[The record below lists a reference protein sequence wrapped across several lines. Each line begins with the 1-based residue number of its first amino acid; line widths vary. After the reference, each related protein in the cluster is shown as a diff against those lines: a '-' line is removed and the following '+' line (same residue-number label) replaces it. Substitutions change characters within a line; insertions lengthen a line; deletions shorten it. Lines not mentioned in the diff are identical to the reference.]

1 MRKLLLV
8 VLASS
13 LAFQLPVSAQTPA
26 PGGTGSNSGPMPGR
40 VARTAHP
47 HTHW

>member
-13 LAFQLPVSAQTPA
+13 VT
-26 PGGTGSNSGPMPGR
+26 GTSLGE
-40 VARTAHP
+40 RTFSYTATFKP
-47 HTHW
+47 